1 MNQARPNLSAQDE
14 QTAVRIAWLYFVEG
28 WTQGQIADA
37 LSTNRLRVNRI
48 LNDARR
54 SGLVT
59 FTLNSRLTSCVQL
72 ERALVAEFGLKHAII
87 LPTPRDPA
95 LVRPVIGRATADY
108 IAQLLGSTPI
118 TEIATSW
125 GSTIR
130 EVVRHLPPMQ
140 RPDLFVSSA
149 LGGLTRGLEM
159 NTFDIAAAF
168 GRQLGAECG
177 YLAAPVYAASAEA
190 HDAMLGQEPFREAFA
205 RVAACDLILLS
216 VGDMTDSL
224 LVRYGLPAGVGV
236 EELKAAGAVGDLMG
250 HLIDRDGRPIDHPLN
265 RRCITLPLERLA
277 GIPHVVV
284 ASGGAYKAEVMTA
297 VLRAGWGNVL
307 VSDEDTAR
315 EAMARA
321 TARPRGRAEG
331 FTSDAGS

>member
-1 MNQARPNLSAQDE
+1 MQDE
-14 QTAVRIAWLYFVEG
+14 QMAVRVAWLYFIEG
-28 WTQGQIADA
+28 WTQGEIAGA
-37 LSTNRLRVNRI
+37 LSTNRLRVNRM
-48 LNDARR
+48 LNEARR

-59 FTLNSRLTSCVQL
+59 FTLNSRLTSCIEL

-87 LPTPRDPA
+87 LPSPRDPG
-95 LVRPVIGRATADY
+95 LVRPLIGQAAADY
-108 IAQLLGSTPI
+108 IAQLLASTSI
-118 TEIATSW
+118 REIATSW

-140 RPDLFVSSA
+140 RPDVFVSSA

-177 YLAAPVYAASAEA
+177 YLAAPVYAGSPEA
-190 HDAMLGQEPFREAFA
+190 HDAILSQEPFRAAFE

-224 LVRYGLPAGVGV
+224 LVRYGLPAGVTV
-236 EELKAAGAVGDLMG
+236 EELTAAGACGDLMG

-265 RRCITLPLERLA
+265 RRCITLPLEKLKD
-277 GIPHVVV
+277 IPYVLV
-284 ASGGAYKAEVMTA
+284 ASGGLYKAEVMAA
-297 VLRAGWGNVL
+297 VLGGGWGNVL
-307 VSDEDTAR
+307 VTDEDTAR
-315 EAMARA
+315 AAMALV
-321 TARPRGRAEG
+321 RGRHTA
-331 FTSDAGS
+331 